1 MEYKQVKVRADPE
14 VAALFK
20 AACSAS
26 GVSMASELTKFM
38 AERTDAMKSANN
50 KAIDRITNRGGRRRE
65 TKLIVGRLEEIRDAE
80 EAYMLAIPEN
90 LQNGP
95 AYEAAENAVD
105 LLEQAIGLL
114 QEAF

>member
-1 MEYKQVKVRADPE
+1 
-14 VAALFK
+14 
-20 AACSAS
+20 
-26 GVSMASELTKFM
+26 MASEITKFM
-38 AERTDAMKSANN
+38 VERTDAMKPAND
-50 KAIDRITNRGGRRRE
+50 KAINRVMNRGGRRKE
-65 TKLIVGRLEEIRDAE
+65 TKSIVARLEEIRGAE

-90 LQNGP
+90 LQGGS